1 MKKEKEVIRRKR
13 RRGGEKEWWRIN
25 ENLQEK
31 ISARYI
37 WIIPC
42 HKKIFRL
49 EVDAELWYCECRKKK
64 KIRKYFMVIISF
76 LVAYRHWPGKTTIP
90 SWF

>member
-1 MKKEKEVIRRKR
+1 MQSYGTANVGR
-13 RRGGEKEWWRIN
+13 
-25 ENLQEK
+25 
-31 ISARYI
+31 
-37 WIIPC
+37 
-42 HKKIFRL
+42 
-49 EVDAELWYCECRKKK
+49 K

>member
-1 MKKEKEVIRRKR
+1 MPGIIDVFFFLVSLMKKEKEVIRRKR

-64 KIRKYFMVIISF
+64 KN
-76 LVAYRHWPGKTTIP
+76 
-90 SWF
+90 